1 MSSMFCTKIYKC
13 RNVDWCARD
22 FNPKSD
28 EPKCFEPLTNADRI
42 RAMAD
47 GELANAIWHDFGNS
61 PWCYPTVTEGVLECN
76 IIDARCEECIL
87 NWLKQAV
94 EE

>member
-13 RNVDWCARD
+13 KNADWCARD

-28 EPKCFEPLTNADRI
+28 EPECFEPLTNADRI
-42 RAMAD
+42 RAMTD
-47 GELANAIWHDFGNS
+47 EELADFMLGVAQNGGI
-61 PWCYPTVTEGVLECN
+61 PTGGKIMRWLE
-76 IIDARCEECIL
+76 
-87 NWLKQAV
+87 WLKQEV

>member
-1 MSSMFCTKIYKC
+1 MSSIFCTKIYKC
-13 RNVDWCARD
+13 KNADWCARD

-42 RAMAD
+42 RAMTD
-47 GELANAIWHDFGNS
+47 EELADWLVEVAGWLPMYESKAH
-61 PWCYPTVTEGVLECN
+61 P
-76 IIDARCEECIL
+76 IL
-87 NWLKQAV
+87 KWLKQEA